1 MTTAVAAKNGKTPDA
16 TAEQTSTV
24 TIRRISKE
32 RLLIPIRGTASLI
45 VHNWSEKAKLQML
58 DATQGKKK
66 IKEPKDPNADFES
79 SLYRLPDGG
88 YGIPAL
94 SFKNAMVSGARYF
107 GKDLTMVQVRQA
119 IFVAGIRSADKTPVQ
134 LTPIQ
139 SDGGPIM
146 REDMVRVGM
155 GGTDLRYRG
164 EFWPWTAV
172 VDLTYVKSLLDQGS
186 VISLLEAAGFGVG
199 VCEWR
204 PERSGANGTF
214 EIDPDRDIEV
224 ISS

>member
-1 MTTAVAAKNGKTPDA
+1 MTTATASKNGKAQPPEA
-16 TAEQTSTV
+16 SSTV

-45 VHNWSEKAKLQML
+45 VHNWSEKARQQML

-66 IKEPKDPNADFES
+66 IKEAKDPNADFES

-94 SFKNAMVSGARYF
+94 SFKNAMVSAARYF
-107 GKDLTMVQVRQA
+107 GKDLSMVQVRQA

-134 LTPIQ
+134 LTPI
-139 SDGGPIM
+139 DGGEPLM

-224 ISS
+224 IAS